1 MNLSSQNKKNIEVA
15 IASIR
20 KSFTLEKFP
29 LDLIEEIESL
39 VKGSAEFNIE
49 NIKAINWRVIVS
61 DNCAGQI
68 YSELEALVQWWRK
81 EGISPI
87 YATSLQRLKN
97 GKNEPTIVMRFSCA
111 SFWEINQV
119 QQGGWMF
126 GDDLPDIAS
135 KRISDWRDDVYFSWP
150 LRFLVLSTYDGDGGT
165 AIAGPSELIDI
176 ILDASKNSL
185 EEDHISW
192 QEI

>member
-1 MNLSSQNKKNIEVA
+1 MNLSSQNKKNIE
-15 IASIR
+15 ISIDSIR
-20 KSFTLEKFP
+20 KCFTLEKFP
-29 LDLIEEIESL
+29 LNLIEEIENL
-39 VKGSAEFNIE
+39 VKGSTEFNID

-61 DNCAGQI
+61 NNSAGQI
-68 YSELEALVQWWRK
+68 YSELEALVKWWRK

-97 GKNEPTIVMRFSCA
+97 GKSEPTIVMKFSRA

-119 QQGGWMF
+119 QQGAWMF

-176 ILDASKNSL
+176 ILDASKNNL

>member
-1 MNLSSQNKKNIEVA
+1 MNILNQNKKNIEVA

-81 EGISPI
+81 ENISPI
-87 YATSLQRLKN
+87 YATSLQRFN
-97 GKNEPTIVMRFSCA
+97 RV
-111 SFWEINQV
+111 
-119 QQGGWMF
+119 GGCLAMTYQISPRRGSQTGEMMF
-126 GDDLPDIAS
+126 IFHG
-135 KRISDWRDDVYFSWP
+135 
-150 LRFLVLSTYDGDGGT
+150 
-165 AIAGPSELIDI
+165 
-176 ILDASKNSL
+176 
-185 EEDHISW
+185 H
-192 QEI
+192 